1 MSKNTTVMVISK
13 DGDRLMPTMRNGK
26 VRHLLKSGKAKIVG
40 RHPFTIQ
47 LLYETTNYTQPIELC
62 VDTGAQHIGISLKS
76 ESREYVSAQYDL
88 LVGEKE
94 RHDDARKLR
103 GARRNRKTRHRK

>member
-1 MSKNTTVMVISK
+1 MSCTTIMVISK
-13 DGDRLMPTMRNGK
+13 DGERLMPTVRCGK
-26 VRHLLKSGKAKIVG
+26 VRHLLKTGKAKIVG

-62 VDTGAQHIGISLKS
+62 VDTGYQHIGISVKS

-88 LVGEKE
+88 LENEKE
-94 RHDDARKLR
+94 HHDDARKY
-103 GARRNRKTRHRK
+103 RRIISRPII